1 MKTNSKYLLLTT
13 LIYIYLPLAIFM
25 MGFCAWYVW
34 IITFGVCGYILK
46 HMYDSYRIDDD
57 IKETV
62 TISPVILAISFAVIF
77 VLCIIMGFGGI
88 FIQAGDWGKHNALLH
103 DLTEMSW
110 PVIYTENEKA
120 LLTYYIGQYIIPSLI
135 GKVGASIFGNTDTN
149 IKLGF
154 NISTTAM
161 SIWGVF
167 GLYITYLN
175 LIRLTRSNTKFKQI
189 RTLIIM
195 FFFCGALVLAQ
206 SVLSGVYKDDMYS
219 VGAHH
224 WLLCKDFHLQYRSN
238 FVMLRWTYPQVIV
251 IWLISMLFLIHK
263 KRARY
268 YVILI
273 APVLMYGTFSVL
285 FLVFAAVSYAIYE
298 FLDSKER
305 KKTLK
310 EIFSIE
316 NLGAFL
322 TMGFVFI
329 AYFFGYLQVDKPSA
343 LRLVVH
349 DLNINSIFIIL
360 VFDFFMFGIYAI
372 CVYKEQKNNI
382 LFYTVVAFLT
392 VLPIFSMGL
401 YNDLVMGASIPALF
415 FLMTY
420 VIETLN
426 KKKETREYGIR
437 SGVII
442 FTLLIGMWYP
452 IMEIR
457 DIIDY
462 GTENDGTLD
471 IYGTLGRYADRYS
484 DEGIDLIY
492 NYFTYD
498 TDGKLFYE
506 YLMRKDKAG
515 KKVKKDSVSGIFFD
529 TYINIKVFDETPS
542 DVLDAA
548 LDKCKA
554 YELIFSKT
562 DEESELYKI
571 NHRMN
576 PIKGEEAY
584 TTLISEDMYNVLRYA
599 IRYANE
605 TDDCFNPAL
614 GSVIDLWDFKDK
626 DKNIPDH
633 DLIVNALKHS
643 DHSNIEVFT
652 RKSSSD
658 ENEMEYLLRI
668 NDDDLMIDLGG
679 IAKGYI
685 ADELRTFMCGCGCSE
700 AVISLGGN
708 ITCIGNK
715 QGKGYKIGIQ
725 KPFEGQGI
733 TATTVN
739 VGQTSVVTSGIYE
752 RYFERNGR
760 IYHHIIDNSTG
771 FPAENNIASVTVI
784 CKDSMK
790 ADALS
795 TALLCMGYDKAC
807 EYLKGQTDVRAIFIL
822 RDGSI
827 SDIHG

>member
-1 MKTNSKYLLLTT
+1 MKTNSKNLLLTT

-25 MGFCAWYVW
+25 LGFCAWYVW
-34 IITFGVCGYILK
+34 LITFGVCGYILK

-62 TISPVILAISFAVIF
+62 TISPVILAISLVIIIA
-77 VLCIIMGFGGI
+77 LCIIMGFGGI

-103 DLTEMSW
+103 DLTDMSW

-120 LLTYYIGQYIIPSLI
+120 LLTYYIGQYMIPTLI
-135 GKVGASIFGNTDTN
+135 GKIGASIFGSISNDVN
-149 IKLGF
+149 FGF
-154 NISTTAM
+154 NISAIAM
-161 SIWGVF
+161 SVWGAF
-167 GLYITYLN
+167 GLYIAYLN
-175 LIRLTRSNTKFKQI
+175 LIRLTRSNTKLKQI

-195 FFFCGALVLAQ
+195 FFFCGALILAQ
-206 SVLSGVYKDDMYS
+206 SVLSGIYKDDMYS

-224 WLLCKDFHLQYRSN
+224 WLLCRDFHLQYRSN

-251 IWLISMLFLIHK
+251 IWLISMLFLMHK
-263 KRARY
+263 KRVRY

-285 FLVFAAVSYAIYE
+285 FLALAAISLAVYE
-298 FLDSKER
+298 VLDSKER
-305 KKTLK
+305 KKTIK
-310 EIFSIE
+310 EIFGFE
-316 NLGAFL
+316 NFGAFL

-329 AYFFGYLQVDKPSA
+329 AYFLGYLQVDKPSA
-343 LRLVVH
+343 LRLRVH
-349 DLNINSIFIIL
+349 DININSIFIIL

-382 LFYTVVAFLT
+382 LYYTVIAFLT

-426 KKKETREYGIR
+426 KKKETREYGLR
-437 SGVII
+437 SGIII

-452 IMEIR
+452 VMEIR
-457 DIIDY
+457 DIVDY
-462 GTENDGTLD
+462 GIKDGGTLD
-471 IYGTLGRYADRYS
+471 VYGTLGRYADRYS

-515 KKVKKDSVSGIFFD
+515 KNKKDSVSGIFFD
-529 TYINIKVFDETPS
+529 TYINIKVFDETPA

-548 LDKCKA
+548 LDKCRE

-562 DEESELYKI
+562 DENSELYRI
-571 NHRMN
+571 NHR
-576 PIKGEEAY
+576 IGGLEGEDAF
-584 TTLISEDMYNVLRYA
+584 TAIISEDMYNVLRYA

-605 TDDCFNPAL
+605 TQESFNPAL
-614 GSVIDLWDFKDK
+614 GSVIDLWDFKNDEK
-626 DKNIPDH
+626 VIPDH
-633 DLIVNALKHS
+633 DLITDALNHT
-643 DHSNIEVFT
+643 DHSKIEVFT
-652 RKSSSD
+652 RKASSD
-658 ENEMEYLLRI
+658 NNDMEYLIRI
-668 NDDDLMIDLGG
+668 NDEDLMLDLGG

-685 ADELRTFMCGCGCSE
+685 ADELRTFLCGCGCSE

-725 KPFEGQGI
+725 KPFEAQGI

-739 VGQTSVVTSGIYE
+739 VGETSVVTSGIYE

-760 IYHHIIDNSTG
+760 IYHHIIDTKTG
-771 FPAENNIASVTVI
+771 FPAENNIASVTIV
-784 CKDSMK
+784 CRDSMK

-795 TALLCMGYDKAC
+795 TALLCMGYDGAE
-807 EYLKGQTDVRAIFIL
+807 EYLKGQTDVRAIFIFK
-822 RDGSI
+822 DGSI